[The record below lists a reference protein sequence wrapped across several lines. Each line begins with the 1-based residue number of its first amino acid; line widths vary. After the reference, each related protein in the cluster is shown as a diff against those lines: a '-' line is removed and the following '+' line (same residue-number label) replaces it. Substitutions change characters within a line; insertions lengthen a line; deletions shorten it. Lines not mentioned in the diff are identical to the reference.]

1 MIEELLDLCR
11 PLHDRHQENGNP
23 VRSGGRLM
31 GGTPGGPATGLRL
44 AARSPNPLP
53 RLCDLA
59 VCIHPAMVL
68 PHDAGR
74 FSLPGIDVA
83 LARRPLLTN
92 LDFTSSLYLELRHPS
107 EALAPFRQLTTG
119 VPAAVRSPAEADDL
133 AGSLG
138 RLMGCSAAIL
148 GTTTLHIF
156 WELFCILC
164 RRQSGLLIVGEI
176 YPIALWGVERAAALG
191 VPVARVVAH
200 EPGRVSKRAQ
210 AWSRRGI
217 RPIIVTDGIFFPEG
231 RIAPLR
237 SYGRIAAAS
246 GGLLVIDDTQG
257 LGILGNNPT
266 ASAPY
271 GHGGGGSFR
280 FHDLTGPHLIGVC
293 SLAKAFGVPIAVL
306 AGSGPMVRA
315 FASKSA
321 TRRHSSPPSM
331 AVLAA
336 GIRAITINRRCGDH
350 LRARLLD
357 NIRRFRHM
365 LTGAGL
371 QPAGGLMPVQTLS
384 FGPEKEAGAI
394 HLGLTRA
401 GIRALVAPNP
411 ILSGGRVILVITASH
426 RPSDLKHA
434 AVALERLLP
443 ASSRVPSSGAPGGSR
458 TARGG
463 SGSRAR
469 GVTDRAEGNT
479 MALTALQAFWR

>member
-1 MIEELLDLCR
+1 
-11 PLHDRHQENGNP
+11 
-23 VRSGGRLM
+23 
-31 GGTPGGPATGLRL
+31 
-44 AARSPNPLP
+44 
-53 RLCDLA
+53 
-59 VCIHPAMVL
+59 
-68 PHDAGR
+68 
-74 FSLPGIDVA
+74 
-83 LARRPLLTN
+83 
-92 LDFTSSLYLELRHPS
+92 
-107 EALAPFRQLTTG
+107 
-119 VPAAVRSPAEADDL
+119 
-133 AGSLG
+133 
-138 RLMGCSAAIL
+138 
-148 GTTTLHIF
+148 
-156 WELFCILC
+156 
-164 RRQSGLLIVGEI
+164 
-176 YPIALWGVERAAALG
+176 
-191 VPVARVVAH
+191 
-200 EPGRVSKRAQ
+200 
-210 AWSRRGI
+210 
-217 RPIIVTDGIFFPEG
+217 
-231 RIAPLR
+231 
-237 SYGRIAAAS
+237 
-246 GGLLVIDDTQG
+246 
-257 LGILGNNPT
+257 
-266 ASAPY
+266 
-271 GHGGGGSFR
+271 
-280 FHDLTGPHLIGVC
+280 
-293 SLAKAFGVPIAVL
+293 
-306 AGSGPMVRA
+306 
-315 FASKSA
+315 
-321 TRRHSSPPSM
+321 M